1 MSLLR
6 SPKRTPVPTA
16 EGEEAGAERSRGY
29 GATAGSGEPT
39 QRSQSFSESFSE
51 AASEAWHKRVF
62 PNLPK
67 TVDTLIC
74 CLGLSLTLI
83 SLLTVEKLTG
93 FRLYSLSMSAS
104 GIIFFAPQ
112 APPQLNGFLVGTAS
126 AATVSWALF
135 TCLPFEVACGLAA
148 GVVLFFYKSF
158 NVIFPPACV
167 LGVLISQETS
177 VSVWRMPALEMVKVS
192 CADCEATCQREES
205 ILSLHDWWK
214 TALFVLS
221 PWLSG
226 HAILYLAA
234 MALSE
239 FRKVTRRHMLRGQLA
254 GLGGFFSCKP
264 CLCVHFELH
273 TCTQERSSEAP
284 ETCKE
289 PRDTPHGRSYLR
301 TSTPATHPRTHA
313 RTLTRAPP

>member
-6 SPKRTPVPTA
+6 SPKKRAPVPTA
-16 EGEEAGAERSRGY
+16 EPGDAGAGTGRAGGY
-29 GATAGSGEPT
+29 GATAGSGTASGGEPS
-39 QRSQSFSESFSE
+39 QRSFTESVSET
-51 AASEAWHKRVF
+51 WHKKIF

-83 SLLTVEKLTG
+83 MLLTTEKLTG

-135 TCLPFEVACGLAA
+135 TLLPFEVACGLAA

-167 LGVLISQETS
+167 LGVLISQETA
-177 VSVWRMPALEMVKVS
+177 VSWTEPA
-192 CADCEATCQREES
+192 
-205 ILSLHDWWK
+205 DWQ
-214 TALFVLS
+214 
-221 PWLSG
+221 PN
-226 HAILYLAA
+226 
-234 MALSE
+234 
-239 FRKVTRRHMLRGQLA
+239 
-254 GLGGFFSCKP
+254 
-264 CLCVHFELH
+264 
-273 TCTQERSSEAP
+273 ERA
-284 ETCKE
+284 C
-289 PRDTPHGRSYLR
+289 
-301 TSTPATHPRTHA
+301 
-313 RTLTRAPP
+313 